1 MSGAVASTGGITG
14 MDMMMS
20 QITGMAMMRAGGS
33 GGGVDISSMIWT
45 LFTVFFLQRIIAF
58 LPVIGTYFSQKVDN
72 FLKDSARN
80 VNLITSPGMEE
91 EKQEESSI
99 EYTRVFDSN
108 SGNNIPPEYI
118 IADAILDRACKT
130 DNARSLNSNGQYYVN
145 HKDEIDIGDGLYFK
159 QISTVLGDNSQVS
172 KTIIRVYSYT
182 LTLTQLRR
190 AIQKISEEYRASLA
204 NELGD
209 KLFYFEDI
217 PVALPKTM
225 EGGLRYETASPNI
238 SFRMNPFYT
247 SRRLNNVYGSA
258 MKIVKNR
265 VRFFLENRDWY
276 DRRGIP
282 HTLGLL
288 LHGPPGCG
296 KTSLIKAIANECNR
310 HVFSIRLS
318 DHNTRTQLTNIFF
331 SENVNT
337 TGNYNTRTLSIP
349 MNKRLLVFEEID
361 TMGDVVKTRN
371 PFQFTNIESV
381 NDRVVKVPDEGPDAG
396 SDDIFL
402 RRHYRDWSDVAKKVD
417 MENDSVGS
425 GDKSTGVSDVYR
437 EDDDNF
443 AVPLDPVKRMEKMN
457 KIMNGPMFTALPG
470 LLAANDSRFR
480 DNTTYQPPTDEDSKM
495 KAPSEKLDL
504 GTILNLMDGILE
516 TPGRIIVMTSNHPEK
531 LDPALIRPG
540 RIDLIVKF
548 DYCNTDEISE
558 IYTGITGDELPL
570 RILNAIPTNKY
581 SPARITQA
589 IFESFENPEMGLSKL
604 I

>member
-1 MSGAVASTGGITG
+1 MSTQMMSGGSSGGITG

-33 GGGVDISSMIWT
+33 SGGGFDMSSMIWT

-58 LPVIGTYFSQKVDN
+58 LPIIGTYVSQKIDT

-80 VNLITSPGMEE
+80 VNLITSSETE
-91 EKQEESSI
+91 KEKQEESSI

-159 QISTVLGDNSQVS
+159 QISTVLGDDSQVS

-217 PVALPKTM
+217 PVALPKTL

-349 MNKRLLVFEEID
+349 MNKRLLVFEDID
-361 TMGDVVKTRN
+361 TMGDVVMTRN
-371 PFQFTNIESV
+371 PFQTTNIESV
-381 NDRVVKVPDEGPDAG
+381 NDRVDKALDGG

-402 RRHYRDWSDVAKKVD
+402 RRVSKKVE
-417 MENDSVGS
+417 MEEDS
-425 GDKSTGVSDVYR
+425 VSDVYR
-437 EDDDNF
+437 DDDDDLS
-443 AVPLDPVKRMEKMN
+443 VPHDPVKRAAKMN
-457 KIMNGPMFTALPG
+457 KIMNGPLFTALPG
-470 LLAANDSRFR
+470 LRAANDSRFG
-480 DNTTYQPPTDEDSKM
+480 DNVVYQPPTDEDSKM

-589 IFESFENPEMGLSKL
+589 IFESFENPELGLSKL
-604 I
+604 V

>member
-1 MSGAVASTGGITG
+1 
-14 MDMMMS
+14 
-20 QITGMAMMRAGGS
+20 
-33 GGGVDISSMIWT
+33 
-45 LFTVFFLQRIIAF
+45 
-58 LPVIGTYFSQKVDN
+58 
-72 FLKDSARN
+72 
-80 VNLITSPGMEE
+80 
-91 EKQEESSI
+91 
-99 EYTRVFDSN
+99 
-108 SGNNIPPEYI
+108 
-118 IADAILDRACKT
+118 
-130 DNARSLNSNGQYYVN
+130 
-145 HKDEIDIGDGLYFK
+145 
-159 QISTVLGDNSQVS
+159 
-172 KTIIRVYSYT
+172 
-182 LTLTQLRR
+182 
-190 AIQKISEEYRASLA
+190 
-204 NELGD
+204 
-209 KLFYFEDI
+209 LFYFEDI

-225 EGGLRYETASPNI
+225 EGGLRYETALPNI

-337 TGNYNTRTLSIP
+337 TGNYNTRSLSIP

-371 PFQFTNIESV
+371 PFQITNIESV
-381 NDRVVKVPDEGPDAG
+381 NDRVVKVPDEVPDEGPDEGPDGG

-402 RRHYRDWSDVAKKVD
+402 RKARRATHVAVAKKVE
-417 MENDSVGS
+417 MEEDS
-425 GDKSTGVSDVYR
+425 VSDVYR
-437 EDDDNF
+437 DDDDDLS
-443 AVPLDPVKRMEKMN
+443 VPLDPVKRAAKMN
-457 KIMNGPMFTALPG
+457 KIMNGPMFTSLPG
-470 LLAANDSRFR
+470 LRAANDSRFG
-480 DNTTYQPPTDEDSKM
+480 DNVVYRPPTDEDSKM

-589 IFESFENPEMGLSKL
+589 IFESFENPELGLSKL
-604 I
+604 V